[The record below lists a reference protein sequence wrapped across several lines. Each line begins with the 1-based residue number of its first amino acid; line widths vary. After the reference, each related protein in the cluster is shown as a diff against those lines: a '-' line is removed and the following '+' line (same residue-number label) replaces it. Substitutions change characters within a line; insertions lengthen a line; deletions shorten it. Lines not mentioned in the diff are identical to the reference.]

1 MKLFL
6 PLKQEYQDIL
16 EKIYSFAK
24 KNNVELFLVG
34 GFLRDLLLNRQKENT
49 DIDFCLKKGA
59 INFGQKLAKEFKAGF
74 VVLDRGHG
82 ACRLVKKIK
91 GRACTLDFTDFRG
104 KTLKDDLLHRDFTI
118 NSLAMELENAVNYYL
133 HNLLIDPCGGRK
145 DLGLRIIRA
154 ANKDAFIEDP
164 LRVLRAFSFSA
175 ILGFKIEE
183 QTEKLARKARK
194 KLSTVSY
201 ERIRDELFKIFGV
214 INSYNYIV
222 AMDKLGIFRE
232 VIPEIE
238 MMRNVKQGPYH
249 HLDVWQHSL
258 ETLRQLEILLIE
270 LKDKREIQ
278 DYLNE
283 VISSDRKRRWLIKL
297 AAILHDI
304 GKPRALF
311 REDGKL
317 KFYGH
322 ERIGWEIAEVIVK
335 RLKLSN
341 EELNS
346 LGKMVLWHLRP
357 GFLADNEEVTPRAA
371 FRYFRDTAGEG
382 VSTLLLSIADQ
393 RATKGRLTTRE
404 SKARHER
411 VVFSLV
417 KEYFR
422 KKKDKKLPRL
432 VNGDDLMKR
441 FKLEPSPLIGKV
453 LKEIEELQAIGEIK
467 TKSQAQEAAKKLIKK
482 LR

>member
-6 PLKQEYQDIL
+6 PLKQEYQELL
-16 EKIYSFAK
+16 EKIHSFAK
-24 KNNVELFLVG
+24 KNKVELFLVG
-34 GFLRDLLLNRQKENT
+34 GFLRDLLLNRQKENV

-59 INFGQKLAKEFKAGF
+59 IDFGQKLAKEFRAGF
-74 VVLDRGHG
+74 VVLDREHG

-91 GRACTLDFTDFRG
+91 GRVCTLDFTDFRG
-104 KTLKDDLLHRDFTI
+104 KTLKDDLMHRDFTI
-118 NSLAMELENAVNYYL
+118 NSLAMELENAVNCYL

-145 DLGLRIIRA
+145 DLGMRIIRA
-154 ANKDAFIEDP
+154 VNKDTFIEDP

-175 ILGFKIEE
+175 VLGFKIED
-183 QTEKLARKARK
+183 QTQKLARKARK
-194 KLSTVSY
+194 KLSEVSY

-222 AMDKLGIFRE
+222 AMDNLGILKE

-238 MMRNVKQGPYH
+238 VMRHVKQGPYH

-258 ETLRQLEILLIE
+258 EALRQLEILFIE
-270 LKDKREIQ
+270 LRDKREIQ

-283 VISSDRKRRWLIKL
+283 IISSERKRRCLIKL
-297 AAILHDI
+297 AALLHDI

-322 ERIGWEIAEVIVK
+322 ERIGWEIAEVVAK

-382 VSTLLLSIADQ
+382 LSTLLLSIADQ

-404 SKARHER
+404 SKERHER
-411 VVFSLV
+411 VVFGLI
-417 KEYFR
+417 KEYLR
-422 KKKDKKLPRL
+422 KKKEKKTPRL
-432 VNGDDLMKR
+432 INGDDLIKQ
-441 FKLEPSPLIGKV
+441 FKLKASPLIGKV
-453 LKEIEELQAIGEIK
+453 LRELEELQAIGKVK
-467 TKSQAQEAAKKLIKK
+467 TKSQAQEAAKRLIKK
-482 LR
+482 IR